1 MIHYVGEIDGAI
13 SVIEIDDGTPV
24 ITEINFTEQ
33 DTEILGIIKKEE
45 YKKEIVILK
54 QKLFDTDYI
63 ACKIAE
69 GAATKEEY
77 AFELEERRDWRAR
90 INELEQLLK

>member
-1 MIHYVGEIDGAI
+1 MIHYVGEIDDAI
-13 SVIEIDDGTPV
+13 NIIEIDDGTPV
-24 ITEINFTEQ
+24 ITEINFTKQ
-33 DTEILGIIKKEE
+33 DTEILEIITKEE

-54 QKLFDTDYI
+54 QKLLDTDYI

>member
-13 SVIEIDDGTPV
+13 NVIEIDDGTPV

-33 DTEILGIIKKEE
+33 DTEILEIIKKEE

-54 QKLFDTDYI
+54 QKLLDTDYI

>member
-13 SVIEIDDGTPV
+13 NVIEIDDGTPV

-33 DTEILGIIKKEE
+33 DTEILEIIKKEE

>member
-33 DTEILGIIKKEE
+33 DTKILEIIKKEE

>member
-1 MIHYVGEIDGAI
+1 MIHYVGEIEGAI
-13 SVIEIDDGTPV
+13 NVIEIDDGTPV

-33 DTEILGIIKKEE
+33 DTEILEIIKKEE
-45 YKKEIVILK
+45 YKEEIVILK

>member
-13 SVIEIDDGTPV
+13 NVIEIDDGTPV

-33 DTEILGIIKKEE
+33 DTEILEIIKKEE

-77 AFELEERRDWRAR
+77 AFELEARRGWRAR